1 MQPVPAAAIF
11 DSSTLRHANAMP
23 PTDDLVQ
30 LTSEGLACPRG
41 GFVIDPW
48 KPADTAIITHAH
60 GDHARTGSG
69 LYHCTVDSEPLLR
82 WRLGED
88 TNLVPH
94 PYGEVFELGDTRVSL
109 HPAGHILGSAQVRI
123 DDGNDVWVASGD
135 YKRNPDPT
143 CPPFEV
149 VPCDVFITEATFAFP
164 IYHWCPTPQ
173 IAQQVWEWWQHC
185 IELGDTAVLYCYA
198 LGKAQRLL
206 AELTA
211 FTDRRVL
218 LHGAMTRAVD
228 IYRAA
233 GVHMLPTDT
242 VSEQGKA
249 ADFAG
254 ELILAPPS
262 AADSTW
268 MRRFKNAQTGF
279 ASGWMQVRG
288 NRRRRGYDRGFVLSD
303 HADWPD
309 LLRTIEETGAK
320 RVLATHGNT
329 DAIVQLLRER
339 GVDAAPLRTAYGD
352 EH

>member
-1 MQPVPAAAIF
+1 MP
-11 DSSTLRHANAMP
+11 RH
-23 PTDDLVQ
+23 DDLIQ
-30 LTSEGLACPRG
+30 LDSAGLRCRRG
-41 GFVIDPW
+41 AFLIDPW
-48 KPADTAIITHAH
+48 MPADTAVITHAH
-60 GDHARTGSG
+60 GDHARVGSG
-69 LYHCTVDSEPLLR
+69 VYHCVESAAPLLR

-88 TNLVPH
+88 VNLVPH
-94 PYGEVFELGDTRVSL
+94 AYGDSFALGDVRVSL
-109 HPAGHILGSAQVRI
+109 HPAGHILGSAQVRV
-123 DDGNDVWVASGD
+123 DDGREVWVVSGD

-143 CPPFEV
+143 CAPFEV

-164 IYHWCPTPQ
+164 IYRWRPTPL

-185 IELGDTAVLYCYA
+185 AETGDTAVLYCYA

-211 FTDRRVL
+211 CTDKRVL
-218 LHGAMTRAVD
+218 LHGAMTRAVE
-228 IYRAA
+228 IYRDA
-233 GVHMLPTDT
+233 GIAMLPTDT
-242 VSEQGKA
+242 VGEQGKA
-249 ADFAG
+249 ADFSG

-262 AADSTW
+262 AAGSPW
-268 MRRFKNAQTGF
+268 MRRFRTAQTGF

-320 RVLATHGNT
+320 RILATHGNT
-329 DAIVQLLRER
+329 EAMVQLLRER
-339 GVDAAPLRTAYGD
+339 GVDAEPLRTAYGD